1 MFSAEL
7 EVPEKIWS
15 KAFAGHNSL
24 HFEWSTLS
32 HKQALLN
39 IVIGPLSDSYIKE
52 VQELATV
59 YSVQS
64 PA

>member
-1 MFSAEL
+1 LNA
-7 EVPEKIWS
+7 
-15 KAFAGHNSL
+15 
-24 HFEWSTLS
+24 WSTLS

-39 IVIGPLSDSYIKE
+39 NITGPLSGSYIKE
-52 VQELATV
+52 LQELATV

>member
-1 MFSAEL
+1 MI
-7 EVPEKIWS
+7 KGI
-15 KAFAGHNSL
+15 AGHNSL

-39 IVIGPLSDSYIKE
+39 NIIGLLSDSYIKE